1 MIISRDDCLIVSQNS
16 NHPAWESTLFPAWVG
31 FNAFYLVLDQKTGQG
46 VEPHYHDG
54 DEFWLFLSGHGEGW
68 LDGEHFPIGANTL
81 VYTPM
86 GVVHRF
92 QMFTDFATATVAT
105 RLEGRKRGRHI
116 LVEEDG
122 PPERTAPGFVVPGRS
137 NTGPV
142 PQRGPRCPLSE
153 LRLLGFAA
161 GTGLAEA
168 RLSVNEHWQ
177 VVEGRPSLTIDG
189 LEVGLA
195 PGDSALLRAGAVRR
209 LHCAEGSQA
218 VLVRE

>member
-1 MIISRDDCLIVSQNS
+1 MIISTDSCLVVSRNS
-16 NHPAWESTLFPAWVG
+16 NHPAWESTLFPAWAG
-31 FNAFYLVLDQKTGQG
+31 FNAFYWVSDQKTGQG

-54 DEFWLFLSGHGEGW
+54 DEFWLFLSGRGEGW
-68 LDGEHFPIGANTL
+68 LDGERFPIEANTL
-81 VYTPM
+81 VYTPL

-105 RLEGRKRGRHI
+105 RLERRRRGRHI

-122 PPERTAPGFVVPGRS
+122 PPERTVPGFVVPGRS

-153 LRLLGFAA
+153 LRLLTFAA
-161 GTGLAEA
+161 GTGLAA
-168 RLSVNEHWQ
+168 ALLTVNEHWQ
-177 VVEGRPSLTIDG
+177 AISGRPCLTIDG
-189 LEVGLA
+189 LEVELA

-209 LHCAEGSQA
+209 LHCAEDSQA

>member
-1 MIISRDDCLIVSQNS
+1 MIISTDSCLVVSRNS
-16 NHPAWESTLFPAWVG
+16 NHPAWESTLFPAWAG
-31 FNAFYLVLDQKTGQG
+31 FNAFYWVSDQKTGQG

-54 DEFWLFLSGHGEGW
+54 DEFWLFLSGRGEGW
-68 LDGEHFPIGANTL
+68 LDGERFPIEANTL
-81 VYTPM
+81 VYTPL

-105 RLEGRKRGRHI
+105 RLERRRRGRHI

-122 PPERTAPGFVVPGRS
+122 PPERTVPGFVVPGRS

-153 LRLLGFAA
+153 LRLLTFAA
-161 GTGLAEA
+161 GTGLAA
-168 RLSVNEHWQ
+168 ALLPVNEHWQ
-177 VVEGRPSLTIDG
+177 AIAGRPCLTIDG
-189 LEVGLA
+189 LEVELA
-195 PGDSALLRAGAVRR
+195 PGDSALLRAGAVCR
-209 LHCAEGSQA
+209 LHCAEDSQA

>member
-1 MIISRDDCLIVSQNS
+1 MIIGTDNCLIVSQNS
-16 NHPAWESTLFPAWVG
+16 NHPAWESTLFPAWAEC
-31 FNAFYLVLDQKTGQG
+31 NAFYLVLDQKTGQG

-54 DEFWLFLSGHGEGW
+54 DEFWLFLSGRGEGW
-68 LDGEHFPIGANTL
+68 LDGERFPIEANTL

-105 RLEGRKRGRHI
+105 RLEGRRRGGHI

-142 PQRGPRCPLSE
+142 PERGPRCPLSE
-153 LRLLGFAA
+153 LRLLTFAA
-161 GTGLAEA
+161 GTGLAA
-168 RLSVNEHWQ
+168 VRLTVNEHWQ
-177 VVEGRPSLTIDG
+177 AITGRPCLTIDG
-189 LEVGLA
+189 LEVELA

-209 LHCAEGSQA
+209 LHCAEDSQA